1 MTNYSV
7 IKKIEKIVRDDDIV
21 IFFGS
26 RLSKVVYNFDKDNYV
41 YINNDSINLGF
52 LIGLLYTI
60 DKRIF
65 VFCEDD
71 FIIPHFNSFIEI
83 RKYFPKNFYIF
94 ILKNKSVN
102 NVFGSINHPQG
113 SFFNL
118 GFKSFKA
125 TPYFTSV
132 ENCLKLR
139 DFIDSTKDRSTF
151 LIEIDSDVFDKYITD
166 IPKSYSIRKKL
177 NNFVKEN
184 TKK

>member
-7 IKKIEKIVRDDDIV
+7 VKKIEKIVKDDDII

-26 RLSKVVYNFDKDNYV
+26 RLSKVAYNFDKDNYI
-41 YINNDSINLGF
+41 YINNDAINLSF
-52 LIGLLYTI
+52 LVGLLYTVN
-60 DKRIF
+60 KRIF

-94 ILKNKSVN
+94 IIKNTTVK

-118 GFKSFKA
+118 GFKSFKV
-125 TPYFTSV
+125 TKYFRSV
-132 ENCLKLR
+132 EDCLKLKS
-139 DFIDSTKDRSTF
+139 FIDSNRDRSTF
-151 LIEIDSDVFDKYITD
+151 LIEIDSDVFDKYTIE
-166 IPKSYSIRKKL
+166 IPKSYSIKKKL
-177 NNFVKEN
+177 NKCVEESI
-184 TKK
+184 KK